1 MTASLLQ
8 EKFDLC
14 HLSFKAE
21 KMPSMKV
28 EVVGPNEALIISGFM
43 HSPPTMIVGGR
54 ALVIP
59 CIHKV
64 QKLQLSTMTLAIK
77 TERVYTNLGVPIC
90 VTGIAQVNFKLCL

>member
-1 MTASLLQ
+1 
-8 EKFDLC
+8 
-14 HLSFKAE
+14 
-21 KMPSMKV
+21 MKV

-59 CIHKV
+59 CLHKV

-77 TERVYTNLGVPIC
+77 TDRVYTNLGVPIC
-90 VTGIAQVNFKLCL
+90 VTGIAQVRFLFRSLFGISDMNFFFSFCIGIQHVLWV

>member
-1 MTASLLQ
+1 
-8 EKFDLC
+8 
-14 HLSFKAE
+14 
-21 KMPSMKV
+21 MKV

-59 CIHKV
+59 CLHKV

-77 TERVYTNLGVPIC
+77 TDRVYTNLGVPIC
-90 VTGIAQVNFKLCL
+90 VTGIAQVRVLQNFFSVMTIFLFPIFNKFK